1 MDPSNQSSSQI
12 LADHKKRHLGVISN
26 PNSGGNRK
34 GLAAI
39 SDILRDQPNALH
51 REVVTLPETAAA
63 LDEFVRSGIDLV
75 AINGGD
81 GTIQTVLTALFH
93 LKPYKQLPLLTILR
107 AGTDSAIARDI
118 GIQGSRDR
126 GLRKLINWIRHPD
139 GKGTIFERP
148 IMRVQSSSLPQ
159 SLYGMIFGAAAIY
172 QGILYCRRNIHP
184 LGVHGALAPSL
195 TAVRFLLDVIRKN
208 PQYATAAPS
217 TIELD
222 QIAPIRGDFLMVLVS
237 TIERLFLGLRPYWGT
252 EAGSLH
258 FAAISDRPQHLM
270 RVLTSMALGQGCR
283 LRTPQNGYFSHN
295 ANEARLKLSSGFMLD
310 GELHPIGPD
319 PEEVVI
325 NCGGQAAFLRL

>member
-1 MDPSNQSSSQI
+1 MDPSNQAAPQT
-12 LADHKKRHLGVISN
+12 LADHKTWHLGVLTN

-39 SDILRDQPNALH
+39 SDILRRQPDALH

-63 LDEFVRSGIDLV
+63 LDEFVRSEVNLV

-81 GTIQTVLTALFH
+81 ATIQTVLTALFH
-93 LKPYKQLPLLTILR
+93 LKPYEQLPLLAILR

-126 GLRKLINWIRHPD
+126 GLRKLVNWIRHPD

-148 IMRVQSSSLPQ
+148 VMRVQSSVLPQ

-172 QGILYCRRNIHP
+172 QGILFCRRNIYS
-184 LGVHGALAPSL
+184 LGVRGVLAPSL
-195 TAVRFLLDVIRKN
+195 TAARFLLGIIRKN
-208 PQYATAAPS
+208 PQYATTATS

-237 TIERLFLGLRPYWGT
+237 TIERVLFGLRPYWGT
-252 EAGSLH
+252 EAGPLR
-258 FAAISDRPQHLM
+258 FTAISNRPHHLM
-270 RVLTSMALGQGCR
+270 RVLPSMALEQKCR

-295 ANEARLKLSSGFMLD
+295 ASEARLTLSSGFMLD

-325 NCGGQAAFLRL
+325 NCGGLAPFLRL